1 MQMYSSSQNQ
11 VHKKVSV
18 VITAIADKVKMRS
31 LEVGNVQVLRFK
43 YLFFK
48 KILFKFL
55 FIFKTD
61 LMKVLYIITL
71 HHKNG

>member
-48 KILFKFL
+48 KILFEFL

-61 LMKVLYIITL
+61 LM
-71 HHKNG
+71 

>member
-61 LMKVLYIITL
+61 LM
-71 HHKNG
+71 